1 MYKTVITQDIYKIN
15 AKNMKPC
22 YNKFINLY
30 QHENMYERVVV
41 VALSGTFNAISGANV
56 YNMTLT
62 LPLSE
67 G

>member
-15 AKNMKPC
+15 TKNMKPC
-22 YNKFINLY
+22 YRKFINLY

-41 VALSGTFNAISGANV
+41 EAFSGTFNALWGSNV